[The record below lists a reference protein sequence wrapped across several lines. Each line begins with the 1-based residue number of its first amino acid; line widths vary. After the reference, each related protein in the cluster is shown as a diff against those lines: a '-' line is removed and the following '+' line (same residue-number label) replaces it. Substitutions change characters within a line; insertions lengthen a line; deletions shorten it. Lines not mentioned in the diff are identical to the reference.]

1 MPFIPLPGCPR
12 FGSRDTIR
20 SMPTLELSVHESE
33 ILTEVLESAVS
44 DLGTEI
50 ADTDSR
56 DYRNGLK
63 IKKAIAMAILER
75 VRNATG

>member
-1 MPFIPLPGCPR
+1 
-12 FGSRDTIR
+12 
-20 SMPTLELSVHESE
+20 MPTLELSVHESE